1 MMKKLLISS
10 AIFISTTFSLPVSA
24 NTTAATD
31 KSKNQI
37 NSCVTNNLDALS
49 DASYKVMEQ
58 VKPLDTPY
66 TSTEYIVF
74 IKGQKI
80 PYRLSLNSWDKSR
93 VLSLES
99 PEQPQKSDQRI
110 KDIVVNCG

>member
-1 MMKKLLISS
+1 MKTLLISS
-10 AIFISTTFSLPVSA
+10 ALVLSTAISLPVKA
-24 NTTAATD
+24 NITAATD
-31 KSKNQI
+31 KTKDQI
-37 NSCVTNNLDALS
+37 SSCVTNNLDALS

-74 IKGQKI
+74 IKGQKS
-80 PYRLSLNSWDKSR
+80 PYRFSLNSWDNSR
-93 VLSLES
+93 VLSLHS
-99 PEQPQKSDQRI
+99 PEQAQKSDQRL